1 MSAFLRSRALQS
13 ARTRAPLCVTR
24 RAATTISLPSS
35 NASSNDT
42 SRDSVDLKKVAKR
55 DPELYILLAIMTG
68 AFSLAGWHFSR
79 NPTSSSSEARVHQA
93 VDSEPWKTGKDA
105 KYQYHPHGDPSK
117 GKKDAPSAL
126 NEVIIPNVNL
136 PKSLHEKYN
145 KWGKEGY

>member
-55 DPELYILLAIMTG
+55 DPELYVRLA
-68 AFSLAGWHFSR
+68 
-79 NPTSSSSEARVHQA
+79 
-93 VDSEPWKTGKDA
+93 D
-105 KYQYHPHGDPSK
+105 
-117 GKKDAPSAL
+117 
-126 NEVIIPNVNL
+126 NL
-136 PKSLHEKYN
+136 YTPRC
-145 KWGKEGY
+145 